1 MSWINVEAET
11 ISRRRILDLVHQFV
25 REARNRICKDP
36 KKVLLL
42 PPDVTR
48 AHSGAGW
55 IAEELYHIFSKTAD
69 VHVIP
74 TLGQHVPHTP
84 EQNKWMFGTI
94 PEEKIHVH
102 DWRNGTSTIGEIP
115 ASFVKK
121 VSKGKADWP
130 IPVALNRML
139 LEGKWDLVLNIG
151 QVVPHEVLGF
161 ANHNKNYFIGLGGKA
176 TICASHM
183 MAACCGIENNLGS
196 LVTPLRTCYNKAEEE
211 FLSHLPHAYFEVV
224 MSYNN
229 SNHLVHTGV
238 FAGNDI
244 DTYLNAASFSLRQ
257 NITTVPPL
265 KKVVAFMQDDEFFST
280 WVANKAIYRT
290 RMAIAD
296 GGELLIVAPGLKR
309 FGEQEEVDSFIRKYG
324 YCGTDKIMKLWQ
336 ECHQSG
342 DLRDLTHA
350 TAHLIHGSSDG
361 RFTITYAPGHLTES
375 EVRSVNFNFVDIRK
389 TQERYVPEKMR
400 QGFNSMPD
408 GEEIYFIRTPA
419 AGLWSTIERLRE
431 RPIMSDKLVEVS

>member
-1 MSWINVEAET
+1 
-11 ISRRRILDLVHQFV
+11 
-25 REARNRICKDP
+25 
-36 KKVLLL
+36 
-42 PPDVTR
+42 
-48 AHSGAGW
+48 
-55 IAEELYHIFSKTAD
+55 
-69 VHVIP
+69 
-74 TLGQHVPHTP
+74 
-84 EQNKWMFGTI
+84 
-94 PEEKIHVH
+94 
-102 DWRNGTSTIGEIP
+102 
-115 ASFVKK
+115 
-121 VSKGKADWP
+121 
-130 IPVALNRML
+130 
-139 LEGKWDLVLNIG
+139 
-151 QVVPHEVLGF
+151 
-161 ANHNKNYFIGLGGKA
+161 
-176 TICASHM
+176 M